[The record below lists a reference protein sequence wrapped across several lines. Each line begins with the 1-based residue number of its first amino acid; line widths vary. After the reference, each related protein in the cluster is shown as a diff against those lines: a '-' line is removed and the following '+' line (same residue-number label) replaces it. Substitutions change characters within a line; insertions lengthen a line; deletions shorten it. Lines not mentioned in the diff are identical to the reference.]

1 MRKWQTKTGNRKT
14 KTRRS
19 LRSCPANPFAYHPAH
34 YNQETSHNA
43 MAAAN
48 RANVFTA
55 CHKIVKKHYTTAG
68 PDKRSILEQL
78 VFSAILENAPHKVAE
93 ECYGTLQNEYFDWN
107 EVRVTSVPELA
118 EMFAKHPLPE
128 NAASRVKTLLQ
139 NIFEAIYTYDLEGL
153 KKGNQ
158 GKAVA
163 SIEKYGATPFVVG
176 YVTQHGLG
184 GHSIPVD
191 RALLNLMFV
200 LGAITDKELEKQAIP
215 GMERA
220 IPKTKGVEFSDM
232 VHELAVDFQ
241 NAPFSKK
248 IRDLLLEISPDAKSR
263 FPKRVS
269 EEPAPAKEES
279 AKSEAAPKKKA
290 ATKKTTTKKAAPTK
304 AAKTTTK
311 KTATK
316 KTAKAEPAKKK
327 TTKSTTKKTTTKKT
341 STRITKKKPK

>member
-1 MRKWQTKTGNRKT
+1 
-14 KTRRS
+14 
-19 LRSCPANPFAYHPAH
+19 
-34 YNQETSHNA
+34 

-93 ECYGTLQNEYFDWN
+93 ECYGMLQSEYFDWN

-118 EMFAKHPLPE
+118 EMFAKHPNSE
-128 NAASRVKTLLQ
+128 AAATRVKTLLQ

-200 LGAITDKELEKQAIP
+200 LGAITDKELEKQTVP

-248 IRDLLLEISPDAKSR
+248 IRDLLLEIAPDAKSR

-269 EEPAPAKEES
+269 EEPPAPKEES
-279 AKSEAAPKKKA
+279 AKEADPKKKTA
-290 ATKKTTTKKAAPTK
+290 KKTATTKKVAPTK
-304 AAKTTTK
+304 AAKSTTTK
-311 KTATK
+311 KAATK

-327 TTKSTTKKTTTKKT
+327 ATKSTTKKTPTKKT

>member
-1 MRKWQTKTGNRKT
+1 
-14 KTRRS
+14 
-19 LRSCPANPFAYHPAH
+19 
-34 YNQETSHNA
+34 

-68 PDKRSILEQL
+68 PDKRTIFEQL

-93 ECYGTLQNEYFDWN
+93 QCYGTLQSEYFDWN

-118 EMFAKHPLPE
+118 EMFSKHPTA
-128 NAASRVKTLLQ
+128 NAAATRVKTLLQ
-139 NIFEAIYTYDLEGL
+139 NVFEAIYTYDLEGL

-158 GKAVA
+158 GKAVD

-200 LGAITDKELEKQAIP
+200 LGAITDKELEKQAVP

-241 NAPFSKK
+241 MAPFSKK
-248 IRDLLLEISPDAKSR
+248 IRDLLVEIAPDAKSR

-269 EEPAPAKEES
+269 EEPAAAKEEP
-279 AKSEAAPKKKA
+279 KKQAAAADSSSKKKTPTKKA
-290 ATKKTTTKKAAPTK
+290 APQKAAPTK
-304 AAKTTTK
+304 AAKSTSS
-311 KTATK
+311 TAAQK
-316 KTAKAEPAKKK
+316 KTAKAEPAKAEPAKK
-327 TTKSTTKKTTTKKT
+327 KATKKAAPKKT

>member
-1 MRKWQTKTGNRKT
+1 
-14 KTRRS
+14 
-19 LRSCPANPFAYHPAH
+19 
-34 YNQETSHNA
+34 

-55 CHKIVKKHYTTAG
+55 CHKIAKKHYTTAG

-78 VFSAILENAPHKVAE
+78 VFSAILENAPHKIAE
-93 ECYGTLQNEYFDWN
+93 QCFDTLQSEYFDWN

-118 EMFAKHPLPE
+118 EMFAKHPNRE
-128 NAASRVKTLLQ
+128 AAATRVKTLLQ

-158 GKAVA
+158 GKAVV

-191 RALLNLMFV
+191 RSLLNLMFV
-200 LGAITDKELEKQAIP
+200 LGAITDKELEKQTVP

-269 EEPAPAKEES
+269 EEPAPAKQEPVAESS
-279 AKSEAAPKKKA
+279 AK
-290 ATKKTTTKKAAPTK
+290 KKTTTKKATTKAAPTK
-304 AAKTTTK
+304 STK
-311 KTATK
+311 STAPKK
-316 KTAKAEPAKKK
+316 KTAKPEPAKPEPAKKK
-327 TTKSTTKKTTTKKT
+327 TTKSTTKKAAPKKT

>member
-1 MRKWQTKTGNRKT
+1 
-14 KTRRS
+14 
-19 LRSCPANPFAYHPAH
+19 
-34 YNQETSHNA
+34 

-93 ECYGTLQNEYFDWN
+93 ECYGMLQTEYFDWN

-118 EMFAKHPLPE
+118 EMFSKHPIPD
-128 NAASRVKTLLQ
+128 AAATRVKTLLQ

-163 SIEKYGATPFVVG
+163 SIEKYGATPFILG

-200 LGAITDKELEKQAIP
+200 LGAITDKELEKQTVP

-248 IRDLLLEISPDAKSR
+248 IRDLLLEIAPDAKSR

-269 EEPAPAKEES
+269 EEPPAPKEEPAKE
-279 AKSEAAPKKKA
+279 AASKKKT
-290 ATKKTTTKKAAPTK
+290 TKKTTTKKAAPTK
-304 AAKTTTK
+304 AAKSTTTK
-311 KTATK
+311 KAATK

-327 TTKSTTKKTTTKKT
+327 ATKSTTKKTATKKT

>member
-1 MRKWQTKTGNRKT
+1 
-14 KTRRS
+14 
-19 LRSCPANPFAYHPAH
+19 
-34 YNQETSHNA
+34 

-78 VFSAILENAPHKVAE
+78 VFSAILENASHKVAE
-93 ECYGTLQNEYFDWN
+93 QCYEKLLTEYFDWN

-118 EMFAKHPLPE
+118 EMFAKHPNSE
-128 NAASRVKTLLQ
+128 SAATRVKTLLQ
-139 NIFEAIYTYDLEGL
+139 NIFEAIYTYDLEAL

-158 GKAVA
+158 GKAVVT
-163 SIEKYGATPFVVG
+163 IEKYGATPFVVG

-200 LGAITDKELEKQAIP
+200 LGAISDKELEKQTIP

-232 VHELAVDFQ
+232 AHELAVDFQ
-241 NAPFSKK
+241 NSPFSKK
-248 IRDLLLEISPDAKSR
+248 IRDLLLEIAPDAKSR

-269 EEPAPAKEES
+269 EEPAAVKEES
-279 AKSEAAPKKKA
+279 AKSSSAETSSKKKTS
-290 ATKKTTTKKAAPTK
+290 TKKATTKKAAPAKSTKSTSAKKKTAK
-304 AAKTTTK
+304 AAPAKKKTSKSATK

-316 KTAKAEPAKKK
+316 KTSA
-327 TTKSTTKKTTTKKT
+327 
-341 STRITKKKPK
+341 RITKKKPK

>member
-1 MRKWQTKTGNRKT
+1 
-14 KTRRS
+14 
-19 LRSCPANPFAYHPAH
+19 
-34 YNQETSHNA
+34 

-48 RANVFTA
+48 RANVFSA
-55 CHKIVKKHYTTAG
+55 CHKTAKKHYTSAG

-93 ECYGTLQNEYFDWN
+93 ECYGTLQSEYFDWN
-107 EVRVTSVPELA
+107 EVRVTSVPELS
-118 EMFAKHPLPE
+118 EVFAKHP
-128 NAASRVKTLLQ
+128 NADVAAARVKTLLQ

-163 SIEKYGATPFVVG
+163 SIEKYGATPFVLG

-200 LGAITDKELEKQAIP
+200 LGAITDKELEKQTVP

-220 IPKTKGVEFSDM
+220 IPKTKGVEFSDI

-248 IRDLLLEISPDAKSR
+248 IRDLLLEIAPDAKSR

-269 EEPAPAKEES
+269 EEPAAAKEES
-279 AKSEAAPKKKA
+279 AKEEAGSETGSKKKA
-290 ATKKTTTKKAAPTK
+290 SSTKKATTKKAAPTK
-304 AAKTTTK
+304 AAKSTTK
-311 KTATK
+311 KAAPK
-316 KTAKAEPAKKK
+316 KTAKPEPAKKK
-327 TTKSTTKKTTTKKT
+327 TTKSTTKKTPTKKT

>member
-1 MRKWQTKTGNRKT
+1 
-14 KTRRS
+14 
-19 LRSCPANPFAYHPAH
+19 
-34 YNQETSHNA
+34 

-55 CHKIVKKHYTTAG
+55 CHKIVKKHYATAG

-78 VFSAILENAPHKVAE
+78 VFSAILENAPHAVAE
-93 ECYGTLQNEYFDWN
+93 QCYGTLQNEYFDWN

-118 EMFAKHPLPE
+118 EMFAKHP
-128 NAASRVKTLLQ
+128 NADAAASRVKTLLQ
-139 NIFEAIYTYDLEGL
+139 NIFEAIYTYDLEAL

-163 SIEKYGATPFVVG
+163 SIEKYGATPFVLG

-200 LGAITDKELEKQAIP
+200 LGAISDKELEKQTIP

-220 IPKTKGVEFSDM
+220 IPKTKGIEFSDM

-269 EEPAPAKEES
+269 EEPAAAKEEPAKQDS
-279 AKSEAAPKKKA
+279 ATKKKTA
-290 ATKKTTTKKAAPTK
+290 KKTTTKKAAPTK
-304 AAKTTTK
+304 AAKTTTTK
-311 KTATK
+311 KAAPK

-327 TTKSTTKKTTTKKT
+327 ATKTTTKKAAPKKT

>member
-1 MRKWQTKTGNRKT
+1 
-14 KTRRS
+14 
-19 LRSCPANPFAYHPAH
+19 
-34 YNQETSHNA
+34 

-55 CHKIVKKHYTTAG
+55 CHKIVKKHYSTAG

-78 VFSAILENAPHKVAE
+78 VFSAILENAPHDIAE
-93 ECYGTLQNEYFDWN
+93 QCYGKLQTEYFDWN

-118 EMFAKHPLPE
+118 EMFSKHP
-128 NAASRVKTLLQ
+128 NSDSAATRVKTLLQ

-200 LGAITDKELEKQAIP
+200 LGAITDKELEKQSIP

-269 EEPAPAKEES
+269 EEPPAAKEE
-279 AKSEAAPKKKA
+279 AAA
-290 ATKKTTTKKAAPTK
+290 NTATKKKSPTKKTATKKAAPTK
-304 AAKTTTK
+304 AAKSTTK
-311 KTATK
+311 KTETK

-327 TTKSTTKKTTTKKT
+327 TTKSTTKKTATKKT

>member
-1 MRKWQTKTGNRKT
+1 
-14 KTRRS
+14 
-19 LRSCPANPFAYHPAH
+19 
-34 YNQETSHNA
+34 

-55 CHKIVKKHYTTAG
+55 CHKVIKKHYTTAG
-68 PDKRSILEQL
+68 PDKRSVLEQL
-78 VFSAILENAPHKVAE
+78 VFAAILENAPHKVAE
-93 ECYGTLQNEYFDWN
+93 ECYGMLQTEYFDWN

-118 EMFAKHPLPE
+118 EMFSKHPMPDG
-128 NAASRVKTLLQ
+128 AATRVKTLLQ

-200 LGAITDKELEKQAIP
+200 LGAITDKELEKQTVP

-220 IPKTKGVEFSDM
+220 VPKTKGVEFSDM

-269 EEPAPAKEES
+269 EEPAPAKQEPAPEES
-279 AKSEAAPKKKA
+279 ASKKKTA
-290 ATKKTTTKKAAPTK
+290 PPKTSTKKAAPTK
-304 AAKTTTK
+304 AAKPTKGAAPKK
-311 KTATK
+311 KTAK
-316 KTAKAEPAKKK
+316 AEPAKAEPAKKK
-327 TTKSTTKKTTTKKT
+327 TTKSTTKKAAPKKT

>member
-1 MRKWQTKTGNRKT
+1 
-14 KTRRS
+14 
-19 LRSCPANPFAYHPAH
+19 
-34 YNQETSHNA
+34 

-55 CHKIVKKHYTTAG
+55 CHKVIKKHYTTAG

-78 VFSAILENAPHKVAE
+78 VFAAILENAPHKVAE
-93 ECYGTLQNEYFDWN
+93 ECYGMLQSEYFDWN
-107 EVRVTSVPELA
+107 EVRVTSVPELS
-118 EMFAKHPLPE
+118 EMFAKHPISDV
-128 NAASRVKTLLQ
+128 AASRVKTLLQ

-200 LGAITDKELEKQAIP
+200 LGAITDKELEKQTIP

-220 IPKTKGVEFSDM
+220 VPKTKGVEFSDM

-269 EEPAPAKEES
+269 EEPAPAKEEPAKQAPAPEATTKKKSTS
-279 AKSEAAPKKKA
+279 AKE
-290 ATKKTTTKKAAPTK
+290 TTKKAAPTK
-304 AAKTTTK
+304 AAKSTK
-311 KTATK
+311 STAPKK
-316 KTAKAEPAKKK
+316 KTAKAEPTKKK
-327 TTKSTTKKTTTKKT
+327 ATKSTTKKAAPKKT

>member
-1 MRKWQTKTGNRKT
+1 
-14 KTRRS
+14 
-19 LRSCPANPFAYHPAH
+19 
-34 YNQETSHNA
+34 

-55 CHKIVKKHYTTAG
+55 CHKIIKKHYTTAG

-78 VFSAILENAPHKVAE
+78 VFAAILENAPHKVAE
-93 ECYGTLQNEYFDWN
+93 ECYGMLQSEYFDWN
-107 EVRVTSVPELA
+107 EVRVTSVPELS
-118 EMFAKHPLPE
+118 EMFAKHPTADV
-128 NAASRVKTLLQ
+128 AASRVKTLLQ

-163 SIEKYGATPFVVG
+163 SIEKYGATPFVLG

-200 LGAITDKELEKQAIP
+200 LGAITDKELEKQTVP

-220 IPKTKGVEFSDM
+220 VPKTKGVEFSDM

-241 NAPFSKK
+241 MAPFSKK

-269 EEPAPAKEES
+269 EEPAPAKEQPAEDDS
-279 AKSEAAPKKKA
+279 ASKKKSAPAKAATKKAAPPKAAAKPTKTPAAAPKKK
-290 ATKKTTTKKAAPTK
+290 T
-304 AAKTTTK
+304 AKPEP
-311 KTATK
+311 
-316 KTAKAEPAKKK
+316 AKAEPAKKK
-327 TTKSTTKKTTTKKT
+327 ATKSTTKKAAPKKT